1 MLINRESMMITIR
14 PSEQRG
20 QAQFSWLDSKHTF
33 SFGHYHDPAHM
44 GFGPLR
50 VINEDKVAP
59 SGGFDMHRHHD
70 MEIVS
75 YVLDGAL
82 EHKDSIGNGEIIRPG
97 DIQRMS
103 AGTGVAHSEF
113 NPSDAEGVHFLQIWF
128 LPEKKGIAPSYAQ
141 RHVPADAKTGQL
153 KLVMS
158 RDGREDTLTLNE
170 DIDMYAGLLEEV
182 HVVTHVPRAGRLQ
195 WVQIARGSLNVNGI
209 ALKQGDGAAIRDET
223 KLVFDKAQNAEI
235 ILFDMV
241 A

>member
-1 MLINRESMMITIR
+1 MIKIR

-59 SGGFDMHRHHD
+59 SGGFDTHSHKD

-82 EHKDSIGNGEIIRPG
+82 EHKDSMRNGEIIRPG

-103 AGTGVAHSEF
+103 AGTGVSHSEF
-113 NPSDAEGVHFLQIWF
+113 NPSSENGVHFLQIWF

-141 RHVPADAKTGQL
+141 RHVPAEDKKGNL

-158 RDGREDTLTLNE
+158 RDGREDSLTLNQ
-170 DIDMYAGLLEEV
+170 DVDMYAGLLQGDA
-182 HVVTHVPRAGRLQ
+182 VVTHTPRPGRLQ
-195 WVQIARGSLNVNGI
+195 WLQVARGSVTLNGHS
-209 ALKQGDGAAIRDET
+209 LKAGDGAAIRDEAALT
-223 KLVFDKAQNAEI
+223 LRDARDAEV
-235 ILFDMV
+235 ILFDM
-241 A
+241 AA